1 MLYPNALTAIIVCVT
16 FATISGVAVSLRTYA
31 HRVLLG
37 NPLRAD
43 DWFIIAG
50 QVIAIAICIT
60 GIYSACKVGFG
71 WPLEE
76 VARHGVQ
83 EEFGKMILASHV
95 LWASSV
101 SMVRIGLLFYYRR
114 LFVTRTFRLADTC
127 MIVISTLWFLVV
139 ALTTTLSFSWNTSL
153 GTEQYSINF
162 FGYMIAVTTLNIV
175 LDMATL
181 ALPAFVIRSLRLSR
195 RKKAWVLGIF
205 ALGGFCVVA
214 SGARLYYIAAYY
226 EIKHPSPD
234 DAESAIFHSFLWA
247 IIEPC
252 ASILAASLPTY
263 SPVVRKLAGRSTGM
277 GVGVDRSGGIRG
289 ERLVGGGERGA
300 GWRELGA
307 GGGDGKAE
315 RGGGR
320 MKGGS
325 GLGSTDPKG
334 GVAGVHEMD
343 VIKKPDSAFMN

>member
-1 MLYPNALTAIIVCVT
+1 M
-16 FATISGVAVSLRTYA
+16 AT
-31 HRVLLG
+31 
-37 NPLRAD
+37 
-43 DWFIIAG
+43 
-50 QVIAIAICIT
+50 CIM
-60 GIYSACKVGFG
+60 GIYGACKVGFG

-76 VARHGVQ
+76 VARFGVQ
-83 EEFGKMILASHV
+83 EDFGKMILASHV

-114 LFVTRTFRLADTC
+114 LFVTKAFRLADTC
-127 MIVISTLWFLVV
+127 MIVLSTLWFLVV

-162 FGYMIAVTTLNIV
+162 FGYLIAVTTLNIA
-175 LDMATL
+175 LDIATL

-226 EIKHPSPD
+226 QVKHPSPEI
-234 DAESAIFHSFLWA
+234 AESAIFHSFLWA

-263 SPVVRKLAGRSTGM
+263 SPVVRKVCSSGWGRWVGLGLFSTRRSTG
-277 GVGVDRSGGIRG
+277 VGVERSREGKRQTG
-289 ERLVGGGERGA
+289 E

-307 GGGDGKAE
+307 
-315 RGGGR
+315 RGGEGEGR
-320 MKGGS
+320 GKEMGGNGMKGGS
-325 GLGSTDPKG
+325 GLGSGLG
-334 GVAGVHEMD
+334 GRGRGGGVHEMD
-343 VIKKPDSAFMN
+343 VIKKPDGVFEV